1 MPDHEIL
8 QAILHEVKE
17 QRREIREMLQEHNRP
32 SEKTVPS
39 NDAIESLR
47 IDVDYLIKNQAKQEL
62 ILNRLYKMSM
72 ELPLQKEG

>member
-1 MPDHEIL
+1 MSDYEIL

-17 QRREIREMLQEHNRP
+17 QRRDIREMLQEHTTA
-32 SEKTVPS
+32 SEKVVP
-39 NDAIESLR
+39 NKDAIESLR